1 VEKRF
6 QFDYRGTEAALS
18 RRILNRALYG
28 GQKWGAA
35 WPVVVPVLIY
45 LGFAGHAYFTLWLGD
60 MTAPVIV
67 ASGMVMLA
75 YIRLAAPWFN
85 RRRLAR
91 LSGAASIEGRQVAYE
106 FEDEGFRIRTEHFEA
121 FQKWAGVDRII
132 GRGGMVLI
140 MLGPNAH
147 FLPRRLFES
156 EEEQREF
163 LAWALQKLT
172 PEAQAR
178 SKIGKT

>member
-1 VEKRF
+1 MEKRF

-18 RRILNRALYG
+18 RRVLRRALYG
-28 GQKWGAA
+28 GQKWGAP
-35 WPVVVPVLIY
+35 WPVVAPVLVY
-45 LGFAGHAYFTLWLGD
+45 LVFAGHAYVTLWLGD

-85 RRRLAR
+85 RKQLAR
-91 LSGAASIEGRQVAYE
+91 LSGAASLEGRRVAYE
-106 FEDEGFRIRTEHFEA
+106 FDDTGIRIRTEHFEA
-121 FQKWAGVDRII
+121 VQKWAGVDRII

-156 EEEQREF
+156 EEEQRDF
-163 LAWALQKLT
+163 LAWMLQKLT
-172 PEAQAR
+172 PEARAR